1 MARLRNTDLMTLFF
15 FCAGVQGA
23 RWKLESIIP
32 LSKTSSFLKIEVF
45 HFFGPSWQFSLFRT
59 LKPPPVGAALHPALT
74 NLGGVL
80 TTHTNQSP
88 QYLKISVFRSK

>member
-59 LKPPPVGAALHPALT
+59 LNPPPPPRGSR
-74 NLGGVL
+74 
-80 TTHTNQSP
+80 SP
-88 QYLKISVFRSK
+88 PCSN

>member
-32 LSKTSSFLKIEVF
+32 LSKTSTGSFLKI
-45 HFFGPSWQFSLFRT
+45 GLSLFWT
-59 LKPPPVGAALHPALT
+59 ILAIFL
-74 NLGGVL
+74 
-80 TTHTNQSP
+80 
-88 QYLKISVFRSK
+88 I